1 MDVRE
6 AGLRLVRE
14 LIPAAVVDFD
24 RDFDHD
30 DFGTEL
36 SELALVNVFGRLWT
50 RDGLDRRSR
59 SLVTL
64 GMLIALGASEELR
77 IHFAVARRNGL
88 TREELEEVVYHA
100 TGYAGFPRAT
110 AAYRIARE
118 VFDLPGDIE
127 SDQPEHESFPDARGR

>member
-6 AGLRLVRE
+6 QGLRLVRE
-14 LIPAAVVDFD
+14 MIPAAVVDFD

-30 DFGTEL
+30 GFGSEL
-36 SELALVNVFGRLWT
+36 SELALANVFGRLWT

-110 AAYRIARE
+110 AAYRVARE
-118 VFDLPGDIE
+118 VFDAPSDVEG
-127 SDQPEHESFPDARGR
+127 DQPEHESFPDPGRR